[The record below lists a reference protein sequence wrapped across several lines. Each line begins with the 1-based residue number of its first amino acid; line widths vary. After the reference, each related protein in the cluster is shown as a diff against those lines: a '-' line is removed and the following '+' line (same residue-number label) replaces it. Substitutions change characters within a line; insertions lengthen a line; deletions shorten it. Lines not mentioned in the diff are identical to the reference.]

1 MPQAID
7 NMGIGWASGTTFKR
21 QNRFILNIWGVTTGN
36 TAPTKPGA
44 EGEEITGTNIGA
56 ASRDPLSIMI
66 WEKASRPSFS
76 FKETEVNHLNETI
89 YFAGRPDWKPL
100 KVTLFDT
107 MTKLNPVAEWI
118 SWVYGIYANKSR
130 NFQTQTYYGS
140 QEYSRQAEP
149 AKKFKRNVTVT
160 SLDGQGNPLEEWWY
174 FNAWPQ
180 EVEFGDFDMTSTDIM
195 RVNLT
200 LRYDRAQWYG
210 CTGDS
215 TTVQSSN

>member
-1 MPQAID
+1 
-7 NMGIGWASGTTFKR
+7 
-21 QNRFILNIWGVTTGN
+21 
-36 TAPTKPGA
+36 
-44 EGEEITGTNIGA
+44 
-56 ASRDPLSIMI
+56 MI

-118 SWVYGIYANKSR
+118 SWVYGIYENKKR
-130 NFQTQTYYGS
+130 NYKTETYYGS
-140 QEYSRQAEP
+140 QEFSRIPDP
-149 AKKFKRNVTVT
+149 ARKFKRHVTVT
-160 SLDGQGNPLEEWWY
+160 SLDGQGNPLEQWFY
-174 FNAWPQ
+174 YNAWPQ

-200 LRYDRAQWYG
+200 LRYDRAEWYD
-210 CTGDS
+210 CTGDNP
-215 TTVQSSN
+215 TV

>member
-1 MPQAID
+1 MPRATG

-36 TAPTKPGA
+36 TAPTRPGDQ
-44 EGEEITGTNIGA
+44 GQQITPANIVNA
-56 ASRDPLSIMI
+56 PLRDALSIMI

-76 FKETEVNHLNETI
+76 FKETEANHLTETI

-118 SWVYGIYANKSR
+118 SFAYGITNNER
-130 NFQTQTYYGS
+130 NFKTGKYYGS
-140 QEYSRQAEP
+140 QEWSTFPDPSR
-149 AKKFKRNVTVT
+149 KFKRNVTVT
-160 SLDGQGNPLEEWWY
+160 SLDGVGNPLEQWFY
-174 FNAWPQ
+174 YNAWPQ
-180 EVEFGDFDMTSTDIM
+180 EVEFGDFDMTSTDVM

-200 LRYDRAQWYG
+200 LRYDRAEWKG
-210 CTGDS
+210 CTGD
-215 TTVQSSN
+215 